1 MNKIKEI
8 KIAMKYLIT
17 QTPQTNQIPIK
28 SIEDGILIVIPF
40 AISITAYAI
49 KEFIKLE
56 LKRKNAEYLAEIERR
71 KLDQKEKT
79 DRIEYLEKQ
88 NQMLFEEII
97 SFRRMLEI
105 SGPISLSMYEPGKKV
120 NPQNR

>member
-1 MNKIKEI
+1 
-8 KIAMKYLIT
+8 MKYLIT